1 LERETDYRDRLK
13 KSGLKYTKHRTAILD
28 ILSQSDPPLAAEQ
41 IYLALQERGLPANL
55 STVYRTIETLAEKNL
70 LKKRSLIGDSRV
82 LFEYNRAHHSHYLVC
97 LGCKKMLAI
106 RRCPL
111 GDYEEKLGKET
122 NYTIAGHNLDVYGYC
137 PECRIKGF
145 GGLERRMKRIP
156 EKKDDLSGAGAET
169 FRRGRNLIRR

>member
-1 LERETDYRDRLK
+1 LERESDYRERLK
-13 KSGLKYTKHRTAILD
+13 KSGLKYTKHRTAILA
-28 ILSQSDPPLAAEQ
+28 ILAQSEPPLAAEQ
-41 IYLALQERGLPANL
+41 IYLALRERGLPANL

-97 LGCKKMLAI
+97 LGCKKMLPI

-111 GDYEEKLGKET
+111 GDYEEKLERET

-137 PECRIKGF
+137 PDCREKGH
-145 GGLERRMKRIP
+145 
-156 EKKDDLSGAGAET
+156 
-169 FRRGRNLIRR
+169 RGN